1 MDTDP
6 RSAPVQL
13 RPGERLVAGR
23 PYVYDQDALA
33 DWLAVEAKRDA
44 PDDLATLAS
53 EELDSLFHKA
63 LRLAALSG
71 HRDMDLLVRVE
82 TERARRRAR
91 ALERAA

>member
-1 MDTDP
+1 MDI
-6 RSAPVQL
+6 APHSPPVPL

-23 PYVYDQDALA
+23 AYIYDHDALA

-44 PDDLATLAS
+44 PDDLAALAT
-53 EELDSLFHKA
+53 EDLNSLFRKA

-71 HRDMDLLVRVE
+71 HRDMELLVRVE
-82 TERARRRAR
+82 AERARRRTH